1 MLGSLDFFNLVQ
13 EGDDGLERI
22 KYHLLCVV
30 GVFFRPNEVS
40 SLSCDGLDL

>member
-1 MLGSLDFFNLVQ
+1 MLVGLEFLNLVQ

-30 GVFFRPNEVS
+30 RGFGGPIGVS
-40 SLSCDGLDL
+40 SLSCDGIDL